1 VEIMPD
7 KVILDHK
14 KSYFVSF
21 EIFHF
26 FQFLAKIGTSEKI
39 TKNKNFQITQSTCVD
54 LIVMV

>member
-1 VEIMPD
+1 MQD

-26 FQFLAKIGTSEKI
+26 FQFSAKIGTSEKI
-39 TKNKNFQITQSTCVD
+39 AKIKIFKIDQI
-54 LIVMV
+54 